1 MFGECSWTYRGRA
14 RRSATSYQSKP
25 SLIFAQ
31 PSFERLIAKAR
42 ELDEQAQAMSCFAE
56 SSIAGRMGCIGLWH
70 LTSVPSHRSG
80 LRGANLAHSVPY
92 PSLGQSQRIRPAQHS
107 EVHHAL
113 RLLGVLVRFSREE
126 ASTRAVPRTTSSSN
140 GRFKGLPGVIIRWGR
155 SGRPILFAP
164 PSSLGC
170 PHCLGPQLL
179 LIPQISMLRT
189 SHCTSLSLGS

>member
-70 LTSVPSHRSG
+70 LTSVPVIDQ
-80 LRGANLAHSVPY
+80 A
-92 PSLGQSQRIRPAQHS
+92 
-107 EVHHAL
+107 
-113 RLLGVLVRFSREE
+113 FEE
-126 ASTRAVPRTTSSSN
+126 
-140 GRFKGLPGVIIRWGR
+140 
-155 SGRPILFAP
+155 
-164 PSSLGC
+164 
-170 PHCLGPQLL
+170 Q
-179 LIPQISMLRT
+179 
-189 SHCTSLSLGS
+189 TSLIRFHILP